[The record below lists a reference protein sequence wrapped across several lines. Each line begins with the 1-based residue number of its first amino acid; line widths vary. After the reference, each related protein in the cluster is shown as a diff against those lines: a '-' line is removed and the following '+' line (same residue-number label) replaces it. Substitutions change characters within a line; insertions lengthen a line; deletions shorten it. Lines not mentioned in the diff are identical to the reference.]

1 MADIKNKNE
10 IRRRIDL
17 FLHEFSSR
25 EYEINEEFCKETMRM
40 MAEFIGTANDRLDQY
55 NKMLKTVRAENL
67 KLKEKSYKEVTGL
80 CRGKKL
86 GEKDGKWYIG
96 QIISIGGE
104 AFLID
109 SYPQKAVKTDQKS
122 EGVLSAKYV
131 ELDPDTVQRCTGK
144 TDVRGSVLFEGD
156 IIRSTISKT
165 VIMEICY
172 GRYGAFCP
180 NDQEYMENIGFFV
193 VSNTTG
199 DAMPLGPTNDYA
211 DRIGNIIENPGMKI
225 L

>member
-1 MADIKNKNE
+1 MTPKKAIEIINKCIAHYE
-10 IRRRIDL
+10 AMI
-17 FLHEFSSR
+17 EF
-25 EYEINEEFCKETMRM
+25 NDEFDPVYDNT
-40 MAEFIGTANDRLDQY
+40 
-55 NKMLKTVRAENL
+55 KMLNEKEALAMAVKAI
-67 KLKEKSYKEVTGL
+67 KEKSNKEVTGI

-86 GEKDGKWYIG
+86 GEKGGKWYIG

-104 AFLID
+104 VFLID

-156 IIRSTISKT
+156 IIQSTISKT